1 MGFSEYVHRR
11 NFLCNAVNGLTKDYG
26 LILYGSFLTKSFHF
40 PLSMSYS
47 FSDIDLISQSELGFD
62 ERMVMQESI
71 KNRLFDQFGI
81 GFRVSIRNKR
91 IHEDTLANEVS
102 YAVSF
107 LETLLKL
114 MDKPFN
120 KEHSHYQLAK
130 IYLRIVYRNPY
141 FTSGVTFKRGL
152 NDSEILEKC
161 CQIKTRG
168 GEFSRDEI
176 YCCIKEI
183 EQHSPNIGQ
192 DINLFL
198 ISGLLVEDVYQ
209 KYSHILIENQA
220 DKLVDDARN
229 KLNAAKI
236 AHKEIDWDKERF
248 IPLF

>member
-1 MGFSEYVHRR
+1 VHRR
-11 NFLCNAVNGLTKDYG
+11 IFLGNAVNGLIKDYG

-40 PLSMSYS
+40 PSSMNYS

-71 KNRLFDQFGI
+71 KDHLLDQFGI

-114 MDKPFN
+114 MDKPSN

-130 IYLRIVYRNPY
+130 IYLRIVYRDYY
-141 FTSGVTFKRGL
+141 FTSGVNFEYRL
-152 NDSEILEKC
+152 NDSNVLKKC
-161 CQIKTRG
+161 CQIKTQG
-168 GEFSRDEI
+168 GEFSQHEM
-176 YCCIKEI
+176 YCCTKEI
-183 EQHSPNIGQ
+183 EQSSSIIGQ
-192 DINLFL
+192 DINLL
-198 ISGLLVEDVYQ
+198 LNSGLLVEDIYQ

-220 DKLVDDARN
+220 DNLVDDARN
-229 KLNAAKI
+229 KLSAAKI

-248 IPLF
+248 QPLF